1 MRGFPHTAG
10 GKRHKGQRHEHR
22 KQVHA
27 ARQRD
32 DAKSRNAKVVRSHS
46 PNTQAPVNTANILT
60 TASDTPIIISVG
72 KNKTENALSR
82 STAANSDSHPSRA
95 RRAAAAYRAGTARR
109 IVKRNRRAPFS
120 GTIAMIVG
128 GSIR

>member
-60 TASDTPIIISVG
+60 AASDTPIIIG
-72 KNKTENALSR
+72 KNKSENAFSR
-82 STAANSDSHPSRA
+82 STAANSDGHPPRA